1 MLCARWTSNIF
12 NLRNQRNIVPP
23 SPLGLNCSQKRL
35 LLCSPRETLQENT
48 GIVQR
53 STLRLRNQN
62 TPGVPRKGTMNIPL
76 EEHTT
81 CSIAETFDQF
91 WHRGRPEPRHSSFF
105 YHIDPAPQKQ
115 AREMRR
121 SAKTVHCEHKS
132 TTCMSSRVRQR
143 RFSSHVS
150 AVVAVV
156 SAVSSDPPDCH
167 NVSHPGSC

>member
-1 MLCARWTSNIF
+1 MLTKTALAVLSEGNSAREHWNSSEKHSPPPQPEHSRRTP
-12 NLRNQRNIVPP
+12 QRNHEYPV
-23 SPLGLNCSQKRL
+23 
-35 LLCSPRETLQENT
+35 
-48 GIVQR
+48 
-53 STLRLRNQN
+53 
-62 TPGVPRKGTMNIPL
+62 

-81 CSIAETFDQF
+81 CSMAETFDQF

-105 YHIDPAPQKQ
+105 YRIDPAPQKQ

-150 AVVAVV
+150 AVVAIV

-167 NVSHPGSC
+167 NVSHPGLC